1 VEPTTV
7 VGLDLLAPTP
17 IAVVRTLAETVQNTA
32 SWRFTRTSGT
42 SYALGFYTTLPS
54 VTHYPMIGEDVLA
67 LTEETD
73 AQDII
78 TEITPLSREGL
89 TLADARWGIA
99 AGISGVTRTVRD
111 PVTLG
116 TPFTAADQA
125 IGWYLVGYDYTSSLP
140 RTAGPITASTAA
152 GIVTFGADPTASI
165 GSMIQCRFALDAD
178 GTPVTSLE
186 NPAGIALYQRRSS
199 VIRAVDQSAVGQ
211 LLPDP
216 LVQDASG
223 GWTRQGSPTEGTYIP
238 AAEFG
243 VTRTGAANGARGGGT
258 GTGTPFTTDG
268 WPASTKFYIGDP
280 LVVAGQTLYVDAD
293 VTADG
298 AGVVSLTLSGVN
310 AIAISDNDVI
320 TLTRPSMIP
329 AGYATA
335 YGARLTYSHGG
346 TYTNTLP
353 NFDSQFSLL
362 PPPAGTRTITGW
374 ADFALS
380 SGSWTDGGTAPRVAV
395 GYGSAAT
402 GGTVTFASESGDAV
416 TVSSGEIRV
425 VRVPITVAMPPD
437 PLCFGMRVTG
447 GSSSDYSLWC
457 VLLRA
462 SLAYHTTAPE
472 PADTWAPNDFWR
484 WAGNQLSQ
492 FDVPARRVT
501 IARRITTNLAAW
513 ETDPVVGD
521 RIEVQG
527 STIGA
532 TIQSRVVSLTDPRR
546 VDYVVDTDQQR
557 LSQKLA
563 RERTS

>member
-1 VEPTTV
+1 V

-17 IAVVRTLAETVQNTA
+17 IAVVRTLSETVQNTA

-42 SYALGFYTTLPS
+42 SYALDFYTTLPS

-67 LTEETD
+67 LTDETD
-73 AQDII
+73 AQEIL

-89 TLADARWGIA
+89 TLADARWEIRPGTSA
-99 AGISGVTRTVRD
+99 VTRTMRD
-111 PVTLG
+111 PKTLV

-125 IGWYLVGYDYTSSLP
+125 IGWYLVGYDYTANLP
-140 RTAGPITASTAA
+140 RTVGPITASTAA
-152 GIVTFGADPTASI
+152 GLVTFGSDPTASI
-165 GSMIQCRFALDAD
+165 GSMLYTRFALDAD

-223 GWTRQGSPTEGTYIP
+223 AWQRQGSPTEGAYIP

-243 VTRTGAANGARGGGT
+243 VTRTGAANGARGAGT
-258 GTGTPFTTDG
+258 GVGTPFTTDG

-280 LVVAGQTLYVDAD
+280 LVVAGMTLYVDAD
-293 VTADG
+293 ATANG
-298 AGVVSLTLSGVN
+298 AGVVSLTLSSVNGV
-310 AIAISDNDVI
+310 AIADNAVI
-320 TLTRPSMIP
+320 TLTRPAMIP
-329 AGYATA
+329 TGYSAA

-346 TYTNTLP
+346 SYNNTLP
-353 NFDSQFSLL
+353 HFNSNFDII
-362 PPPAGTRTITGW
+362 PPPAGTRSLTGW
-374 ADFALS
+374 AEFALS
-380 SGSWTDGGTAPRVAV
+380 AGSWTNGGTAPRVAV

-402 GGTVTFASESGDAV
+402 GGTVTFASQSGDAV
-416 TVSSGEIRV
+416 TVATGDVRV

-437 PLCFGMRVTG
+437 PLFFGMRVTG

-462 SLAYHTTAPE
+462 SLAFHTTAPE
-472 PADTWAPNDFWR
+472 PVRTWSPNDFWR

-492 FDVPARRVT
+492 LNVPARRVT
-501 IARRITTNLAAW
+501 IARRATTNFAAW

-527 STIGA
+527 STVGA

-557 LSQKLA
+557 LSQRLA
-563 RERTS
+563 RERTT